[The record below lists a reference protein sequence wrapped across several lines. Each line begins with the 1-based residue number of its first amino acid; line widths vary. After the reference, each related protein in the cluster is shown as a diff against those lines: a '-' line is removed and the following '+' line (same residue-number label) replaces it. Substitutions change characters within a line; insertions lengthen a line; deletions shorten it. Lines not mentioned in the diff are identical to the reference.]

1 MDYAIV
7 ISCQKAAYVLHKLN
21 WAHVDREWRRKM
33 FPSTEQLIL
42 DFWSVTVWIPI
53 AVLYNLAL
61 SWLAKT
67 CLAQCLVQWMTLF
80 REMCMFCWSFREF
93 ASGNLPIATSEWWV
107 TRTNPACSVPPFSSM
122 SDCTRCSIDKTI
134 VVCISLHYFVYLLW
148 DLKKNFHCYFRC

>member
-33 FPSTEQLIL
+33 FPSTEQLKF

-80 REMCMFCWSFREF
+80 REMCMFCWSFIHISF
-93 ASGNLPIATSEWWV
+93 FH
-107 TRTNPACSVPPFSSM
+107 SVI
-122 SDCTRCSIDKTI
+122 IDSNVQLFQQLRVLTMLIWMKQSPNWTLGMRLMPTLHGYAR
-134 VVCISLHYFVYLLW
+134 ISFICWKLVLLW
-148 DLKKNFHCYFRC
+148 